1 MARSCCARARTESR
15 DEAECQSDR
24 RSLPLLA
31 TGYASLGVAGLGV
44 VLPLLPTTPFLL
56 VALWAFGRSSPDL
69 AARLR
74 ASRLFGPALRDWQ
87 DAGVIAP
94 KARQR
99 ALTVMAVG
107 AAWLTYAVRD
117 PLAVSA
123 ALACM
128 GGAAAFIVTR
138 PAASAKP
145 IGRLDDTGSGP

>member
-1 MARSCCARARTESR
+1 MMAK
-15 DEAECQSDR
+15 CQSYR
-24 RSLPLLA
+24 RNLPLLA
-31 TGYASLGVAGLGV
+31 MGYASLGAAGLGV

-56 VALWAFGRSSPDL
+56 VALWAFGRSSPAL
-69 AARLR
+69 TARLR
-74 ASRLFGPALRDWQ
+74 SSRCFGPALRDWQ
-87 DAGVIAP
+87 DSGAIAP
-94 KARQR
+94 SAKRR

-107 AAWLTYAVRD
+107 AAWLAYAVRD

-145 IGRLDDTGSGP
+145 IDRLDDTESGP